1 MGLIDTNMAK
11 DASLEVLNEILL
23 TLSELNAKAP
33 RLDTA
38 GRAVVNMADAGASL
52 TLQANQ
58 TLTTLTNLTSLNGLG
73 GGSIIVSGTQV
84 GFAIMQQ
91 AEQEFLKNIDLI

>member
-58 TLTTLTNLTSLNGLG
+58 TLGSLTSLNGFG
-73 GGSIIVSGTQV
+73 GGSIVVAATQV